1 MFAFTQ
7 KKINVEA
14 KLMIS
19 KLMIIFSNFWM
30 IFSQLIP
37 FFRYIKLYIPILKS
51 RSSKITKI
59 RITITIIEVV
69 RE

>member
-14 KLMIS
+14 KVMIS

-30 IFSQLIP
+30 NFSQLILLLK
-37 FFRYIKLYIPILKS
+37 IKLYIPILKS

>member
-14 KLMIS
+14 KVMIS

-30 IFSQLIP
+30 NFSQLILLLK
-37 FFRYIKLYIPILKS
+37 IKLYIPILKS

-59 RITITIIEVV
+59 RITIAIIEVV